1 MKTRLSILCLV
12 LAAVMCLSGCVI
24 EFNPSDLGGLVDVP
38 IKGTNANDKTTAK
51 PSETKPEP
59 VETEPEP
66 VETTTNQS
74 ILDKVEDA
82 LFGSYEDILVEY
94 TKRLQEATP
103 ILIEEYNEAA
113 KVNQDGLM
121 GLATLCNEK
130 VRELAVI
137 SNEGIQEMASWY
149 YKHGNGSYEE
159 YSEWAGKLQEV
170 YMEEASKIQEAYMN
184 SAK

>member
-38 IKGTNANDKTTAK
+38 IKGTNANDKTTTK
-51 PSETKPEP
+51 PSETK
-59 VETEPEP
+59 PEP

-103 ILIEEYNEAA
+103 ILIEE
-113 KVNQDGLM
+113 
-121 GLATLCNEK
+121 
-130 VRELAVI
+130 
-137 SNEGIQEMASWY
+137 
-149 YKHGNGSYEE
+149 
-159 YSEWAGKLQEV
+159 
-170 YMEEASKIQEAYMN
+170 
-184 SAK
+184 